1 MLISRSACLRSSASA
16 ENAAAN
22 LQRNHVRVLTLGMR
36 PCPIFSLQ
44 FGSLLF
50 TTTSLSS
57 EVQSVLHTLP
67 LLRIVNDGAELIGLL
82 VVVLL
87 HSVERLDKVARDILY
102 WLEARV
108 QNGKAQP
115 FH

>member
-1 MLISRSACLRSSASA
+1 M
-16 ENAAAN
+16 
-22 LQRNHVRVLTLGMR
+22 
-36 PCPIFSLQ
+36 
-44 FGSLLF
+44 
-50 TTTSLSS
+50 
-57 EVQSVLHTLP
+57 LHTLP

-87 HSVERLDKVARDILY
+87 HSVERLDEVARDILY

-115 FH
+115 FR